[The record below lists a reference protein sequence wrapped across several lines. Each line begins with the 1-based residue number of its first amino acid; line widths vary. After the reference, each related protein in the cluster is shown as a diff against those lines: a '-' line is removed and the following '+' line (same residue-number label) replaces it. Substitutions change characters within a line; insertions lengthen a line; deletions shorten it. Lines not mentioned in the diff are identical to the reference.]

1 MDYGHS
7 TYSMGTVHVLWPEYM
22 YYGHSG
28 SWTEWLRRG
37 GLGAAAP
44 KEARWFGRPQAPQ
57 WSRQRNWHLN
67 WQRNLHENT
76 KKLQLNGN

>member
-1 MDYGHS
+1 
-7 TYSMGTVHVLWPEYM
+7 M

-37 GLGAAAP
+37 GLGAASPRAAGGV
-44 KEARWFGRPQAPQ
+44 EGQQAPQ

-67 WQRNLHENT
+67 WQGNFPENMEKLH
-76 KKLQLNGN
+76 LNAC